1 MEPEEE
7 KIETPVESPVETPA
21 ETPVEVPVEVP
32 VDAAEVPPDVP
43 VDAAETPAEVPVD
56 DAEAAA
62 PAEERKPTPIPKPKE
77 PKIPLP
83 SSLQEIVGAL
93 LFASQT
99 PLTITDLRQCIRGV
113 EPEEGENAEVMGVY
127 QGCTTREV
135 EQAVHGLEK
144 ELERSGC
151 GFRLVCAGGAYRLQT
166 APSCGRYVRALLKL
180 DRPNRLSR
188 AALETLAIIA
198 YRQPI
203 TKSEVEQIRGVA
215 VDTIVKTLVDLQL
228 VRLVGRSELPGHP
241 FLYGTTPLFLEHFGL
256 ASLSEL
262 NAIDPTLQR
271 SNPRERAKLFVKKE
285 KPKEEAPTLEEAA
298 QEAAATEAAAATA
311 EAAEP
316 ENLENLENLEGLETT
331 ETSEEPLTVARI
343 GSTGVNDD
351 DDIFIDDTPD
361 EFDDDDDDDEEDFE
375 DEEEELDDDDETEE
389 EEDEDEDS

>member
-7 KIETPVESPVETPA
+7 KIETPVEAPVETPA
-21 ETPVEVPVEVP
+21 ETPVEALAEVP
-32 VDAAEVPPDVP
+32 VDAAEVPPDLP
-43 VDAAETPAEVPVD
+43 VDAAETPVEIPVD
-56 DAEAAA
+56 DADAAA
-62 PAEERKPTPIPKPKE
+62 PAEERKPTPLPKPKE

-83 SSLQEIVGAL
+83 SSLQEIVGSL

-127 QGCTTREV
+127 QSCTTREV

-285 KPKEEAPTLEEAA
+285 KPKEPDLPEAPEN
-298 QEAAATEAAAATA
+298 
-311 EAAEP
+311 P
-316 ENLENLENLEGLETT
+316 ENPGNPESPENPEFPEDP
-331 ETSEEPLTVARI
+331 EEPLTSARI
-343 GSTGVNDD
+343 GSTGVND

-361 EFDDDDDDDEEDFE
+361 EFDDDDDDDEEADLGDDADDDDDDDEEDFE

>member
-7 KIETPVESPVETPA
+7 KIETPVEAPVETPA
-21 ETPVEVPVEVP
+21 ETPVEALAEVP
-32 VDAAEVPPDVP
+32 VDAAEVPPDLP
-43 VDAAETPAEVPVD
+43 VDAAETPVEIPVD
-56 DAEAAA
+56 DADAAA
-62 PAEERKPTPIPKPKE
+62 PAEERKPTPLPKPKE

-83 SSLQEIVGAL
+83 SSLQEIVGSL

-127 QGCTTREV
+127 QSCTTREV

-166 APSCGRYVRALLKL
+166 APACGRYVRALLKL

-285 KPKEEAPTLEEAA
+285 KPKEPDLPEAPEN
-298 QEAAATEAAAATA
+298 
-311 EAAEP
+311 P
-316 ENLENLENLEGLETT
+316 ENPGNPESPENPEFPEDP
-331 ETSEEPLTVARI
+331 EEPLTSARI
-343 GSTGVNDD
+343 GSTGVND